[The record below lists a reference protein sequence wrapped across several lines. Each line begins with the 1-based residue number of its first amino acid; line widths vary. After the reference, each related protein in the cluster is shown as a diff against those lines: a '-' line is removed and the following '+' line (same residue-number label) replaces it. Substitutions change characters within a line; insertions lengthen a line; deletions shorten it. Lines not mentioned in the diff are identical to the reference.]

1 MKKTAS
7 FNTPDL
13 PILSVFSEYFK
24 EIISINM
31 TMESLS
37 DLEGNVTMD
46 SSNLV
51 NKGVG
56 EWKILNTINYL
67 VWTM

>member
-1 MKKTAS
+1 MKKPAS
-7 FNTPDL
+7 SNTPDL
-13 PILSVFSEYFK
+13 PILSVFSECFK

-56 EWKILNTINYL
+56 GWKILNTINYL